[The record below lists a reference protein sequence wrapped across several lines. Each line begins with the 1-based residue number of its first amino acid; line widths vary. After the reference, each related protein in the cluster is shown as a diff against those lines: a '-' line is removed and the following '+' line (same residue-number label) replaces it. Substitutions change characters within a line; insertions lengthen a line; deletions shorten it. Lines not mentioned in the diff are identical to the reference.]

1 MKSMFLSGLKYMGA
15 CLLLFA
21 FSFMVGTKVLSAEP
35 TLLHLDFQDELG
47 QPVSVTQATLVLV
60 ARSGNYIDKL
70 PLKILNDGLDL
81 PLDPSWLKANWPG
94 VESHFDDMD
103 RAYIFLKAPGYAPI
117 CSNPIHWIG
126 TESDGLGKDVVISF
140 PRGKT
145 LVITRGEAVSF
156 PVSLRKAIDRFLK
169 LSDGKGNPLVGVH
182 VKSYVYWSQSDHGNL
197 DGSDFLSSGTSDAT
211 GRIPVTDGDF
221 IYAFQVTPPGSDGN
235 KAATLLV
242 VKRFES
248 KEYPVTVPLN

>member
-197 DGSDFLSSGTSDAT
+197 DGSDFLSSGISDAT